1 MLRRFWNRISSFPLW
16 QRMRTGRTPYI
27 ITTAA
32 LLISTLLVYFDPR
45 SVLAFLLFM
54 ASVSLI
60 YVMPLNRGFRIGAGL
75 IVALILI
82 PVIGM
87 RNIFYLEVIFQ
98 ISVFAALAL
107 GLNIVV
113 GFTGLLNLG
122 YVAFYAVGAY
132 LWAFFGSQ
140 QLLPAPRHPR
150 FGAARHAISSCRPIP
165 STCSCSWAGHRRRG
179 WDPAG
184 AAGAARARR
193 LPGHRHPG
201 VWRSDPRVGQQP
213 G

>member
-82 PVIGM
+82 PVIGL

-140 QLLPAPRHPR
+140 QIYLLHAIPGSAPPNSNFFLPADT
-150 FGAARHAISSCRPIP
+150 FYLFLFLGLVIAAVLIAQATRQPEPEAIAVEMTP
-165 STCSCSWAGHRRRG
+165 
-179 WDPAG
+179 
-184 AAGAARARR
+184 
-193 LPGHRHPG
+193 
-201 VWRSDPRVGQQP
+201 
-213 G
+213 